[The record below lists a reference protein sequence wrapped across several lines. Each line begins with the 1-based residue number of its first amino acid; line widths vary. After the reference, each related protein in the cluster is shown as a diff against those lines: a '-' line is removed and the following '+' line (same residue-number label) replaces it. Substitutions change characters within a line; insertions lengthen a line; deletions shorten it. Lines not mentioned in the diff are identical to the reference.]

1 MTPEEDWSGS
11 KPSVE
16 HFRVFGCLAYVHVP
30 DSKRIKL
37 DDKSM
42 KCILLGVSEESK
54 AYRLFDPVS
63 KKIVISRDVIFEEDK
78 AWDWSDNHQ
87 ETIMANLEWEMNEK
101 ADPGNDNNV
110 EESETDE
117 PTLESEEPVHND
129 QTDTTAIEGRVR
141 RPLVWM

>member
-1 MTPEEDWSGS
+1 MTPEEVWSGS

-16 HFRVFGCLAYVHVP
+16 HFRVLGCLAHVHVP

-54 AYRLFDPVS
+54 AYRLFNPVS
-63 KKIVISRDVIFEEDK
+63 KKIVISRDVIFEEHK

-117 PTLESEEPVHND
+117 PTRERGTSS
-129 QTDTTAIEGRVR
+129 
-141 RPLVWM
+141 

>member
-1 MTPEEDWSGS
+1 MPEEAWSGS

-16 HFRVFGCLAYVHVP
+16 FFRVFGCLAHMHVP

-87 ETIMANLEWEMNEK
+87 ETIMADLEWEMNEK
-101 ADPGNDNNV
+101 TDPGNDNNV

-117 PTLESEEPVHND
+117 PTLESEEPDHND
-129 QTDTTAIEGRVR
+129 
-141 RPLVWM
+141 